1 MRASYAVATLV
12 VSSMLLAG
20 CGGSSPNPVVQYQ
33 PGDEGRTCEGLRHE
47 IAANEAEIVRRL
59 PGEDATGKN
68 VALGVA
74 GAFLLVPLF
83 FMDFKDAERIEIDAY
98 RRRNLWLRE
107 VAAKKECSIPEPKV
121 KFQDEAPATP
131 QPSE

>member
-1 MRASYAVATLV
+1 VRASLV
-12 VSSMLLAG
+12 VSSVVSASLLLAA
-20 CGGSSPNPVVQYQ
+20 CGGSSPNPVSQYQ
-33 PGDEGRTCEGLRHE
+33 PGDEERTCEGLRFE
-47 IAANEAEIVRRL
+47 ISTNENEIVKRL

-83 FMDFKDAERIEIDAY
+83 FMDFKDAERIEIDSY

-107 VAAKKECSIPEPKV
+107 VAARKGCDVPEPKV
-121 KFQDEAPATP
+121 KFEEKPAETAPP
-131 QPSE
+131 E

>member
-1 MRASYAVATLV
+1 MRASFAVSTV
-12 VSSMLLAG
+12 VASSLLLAA

-47 IAANEAEIVRRL
+47 IAANEAEIIRRL

-68 VALGVA
+68 VALGIA
-74 GAFLLVPLF
+74 GAFFLVPLF
-83 FMDFKDAERIEIDAY
+83 FMDFKDAERIEIDSY

-107 VAAKKECSIPEPKV
+107 VAASKDCSLPEPKV
-121 KFQDEAPATP
+121 KFEEETAATP
-131 QPSE
+131 TTSE

>member
-1 MRASYAVATLV
+1 MRASLAITTLV
-12 VSSMLLAG
+12 STSLLLAA
-20 CGGSSPNPVVQYQ
+20 CGGSSPNPISQYQ
-33 PGDEGRTCEGLRHE
+33 PGDETRSCEGLRHE
-47 IAANEAEIVRRL
+47 ISTNENEIVKRL

-83 FMDFKDAERIEIDAY
+83 FMDFKDAERIEIDSY

-107 VAAKKECSIPEPKV
+107 VAAKKECDVPPPKV
-121 KFQDEAPATP
+121 KFEEKPAQAST
-131 QPSE
+131 E